1 MVGNCTG
8 KNKVRNWFIV
18 KILDAGG
25 SNHSLGLAG
34 RAQVT
39 FATGRNGAVFG
50 RRLTVMASAYTNSRP
65 LQRSTD
71 PIICWSS
78 IIDG

>member
-1 MVGNCTG
+1 LQWGKQGTNC
-8 KNKVRNWFIV
+8 FIA

-25 SNHSLGLAG
+25 SNHSSGFAG

-50 RRLTVMASAYTNSRP
+50 RRPNSNGICLYQFTSVAAFDCP
-65 LQRSTD
+65 DHLLKFQRNHD
-71 PIICWSS
+71 
-78 IIDG
+78 